1 MAVSKDHIVEYYD
14 SCEIDYRWMWDLENS
29 RSMHFGY
36 WDSGVRSLSDALHR
50 QNETLARRAGITPG
64 DHVLDAG
71 CGVGGSSLYL
81 AREIGC
87 SVAGISISATQIDR
101 ANRYAQDE
109 GLSDR
114 VRFKEQDFVRTDFPD
129 GSFSVIWAVESVCHA
144 DDKTDFLREAL
155 RLLRPGGRLILA
167 DGFEAQPEYSHEEFA
182 LMQSWVSGWA
192 VSRLANARQFEASAR
207 ALGFENIEFQN
218 ITANVLP
225 SSRRLHR
232 MASLSLV
239 FGRMAE
245 LLRLRSQIQTQNI
258 VAARDQHLA
267 LLRGLW
273 CYGVFYAEVPR
284 AN

>member
-1 MAVSKDHIVEYYD
+1 MAISKGHIVEYYD

-36 WDSGVRSLSDALHR
+36 WDSSVRSLSDALHR
-50 QNETLARRAGITPG
+50 QNETLARRAGITP
-64 DHVLDAG
+64 DDDVLDAG

-81 AREIGC
+81 AREFGC
-87 SVAGISISATQIDR
+87 SVAGISISPAQINQ
-101 ANRYAQDE
+101 ANRYARDE

-114 VRFKEQDFVRTDFPD
+114 VRFVEQDFTRTNFPD

-144 DDKTDFLREAL
+144 NEKADFLREAF

-167 DGFEAQPEYSHEEFA
+167 DGFEAHPEYSHEETA
-182 LMQSWVSGWA
+182 LMQSWANGWA
-192 VSRLANARQFEASAR
+192 VNRLANARQFEASAR
-207 ALGFENIEFQN
+207 ALGFANTELRN
-218 ITANVLP
+218 ITENVFP

-232 MASLSLV
+232 LASLSLL

-245 LLRLRSQIQTQNI
+245 LLRLRAQIQTQNI

-267 LLRGLW
+267 LRRGLW
-273 CYGVFYAEVPR
+273 FYGVFYAEVPQ